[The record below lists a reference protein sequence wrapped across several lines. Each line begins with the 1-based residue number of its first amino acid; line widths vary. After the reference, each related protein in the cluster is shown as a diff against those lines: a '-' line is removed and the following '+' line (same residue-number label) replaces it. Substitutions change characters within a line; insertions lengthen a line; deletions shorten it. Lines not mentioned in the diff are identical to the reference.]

1 MKKLMIMLAAVAM
14 AAGVQA
20 AALSWTTWAFTNDGS
35 ADSDWI
41 TGGQAYLV
49 MVTDSANFAVSDSLA
64 VTGGSIVDSIAFDAG
79 TASGGWNDTADL
91 VAGNKYLFAVIATTD
106 GSGLA
111 VPTSGSYGVDANG
124 DNGTAFYEVT
134 WDAST
139 GGSFIAADSFAG
151 ASMTTAVVP
160 APTSGLLLLLG
171 VGALALKRRSA

>member
-1 MKKLMIMLAAVAM
+1 MRSMTFCGGLALFGVRQQWSY
-14 AAGVQA
+14 AARCSRQ
-20 AALSWTTWAFTNDGS
+20 
-35 ADSDWI
+35 
-41 TGGQAYLV
+41 TGILH
-49 MVTDSANFAVSDSLA
+49 NRL
-64 VTGGSIVDSIAFDAG
+64 DSIAFDAG

-111 VPTSGSYGVDANG
+111 VPTSGFYGVDANG

-160 APTSGLLLLLG
+160 EPTSGLLLLLG
-171 VGALALKRRSA
+171 VAGIALRRRRA